1 MIFKKLSLLF
11 IITLIAG
18 CEKID
23 VGSIKNLNG
32 GQISVVGHGGAGLQS
47 AYNEL
52 PENSFSSVK
61 RAIEI
66 YGADGVELDIQMSLD
81 SQLVAYHDNRLE
93 TSTNGYGYVHEFN
106 LKELEQVNFN
116 NEFYASL
123 FLNEKITSLEKILR
137 YFSERRIKPELHIDL
152 RAWLY
157 NSDTYTENEF
167 IALYTKKVV
176 DLITKYNYQA
186 YTFIGSSSKLALE
199 ELYKLDSSIRL
210 FYETENVRGEVTFIK
225 DNFIY
230 GIVAYNDRISK
241 SEIEYAHKNLIRV
254 ALFNVKSQQSIVK
267 AVEKYPDYIITD
279 NIPKLQQVL
288 Y

>member
-11 IITLIAG
+11 IVPLIVG

-23 VGSIKNLNG
+23 VGAIQNLNG
-32 GQISVVGHGGAGLQS
+32 GQISIIGHGGAGLQS

-66 YGADGVELDIQMSLD
+66 YGADGVELDIQLSKD
-81 SQLVAYHDNRLE
+81 TQLVAYHDNRLE

-106 LKELEQVNFN
+106 LKQLGQTTYN

-123 FLNEKITSLEKILR
+123 FLNEKITSLEKILL

-157 NSDTYTENEF
+157 NSDLYTENEF
-167 IALYTKKVV
+167 IAIYTKKIVE
-176 DLITKYNYQA
+176 LITKYDYQSH
-186 YTFIGSSSKLALE
+186 TFIGSSSKLALE
-199 ELYKLDSSIRL
+199 ELYRLDSSIRL
-210 FYETENVRGEVTFIK
+210 FYETENVRGELTFLK
-225 DNFIY
+225 SNFIY
-230 GIVAYNDRISK
+230 GVIAYNDRISK
-241 SEIEYAHKNLIRV
+241 REIEFAHKNLIRV
-254 ALFNVKSQQSIVK
+254 VLFNVKSQQSIVD